1 MRILICTQKVDKD
14 DAVLGFFHRYLQEF
28 SKHFEQVTVIALGVG
43 AYDLPSNVRVISLGK
58 ESGTGALGYTLTFL
72 PLIFTLRNEY
82 DAVFVHMSVEFAILG
97 GAFWRMAGKRMVL
110 WYTHRQDNWRVRMG
124 AFFANQILTASIKS
138 FPFASVKLRVI
149 GHGIDTG
156 AFACPPDQ
164 AKPDPADILRILT
177 VGRITRIKNC
187 DTLIRAVAKLRD
199 DGVPVRATFLG
210 APGTDD
216 DRVYEQELK
225 ALIASLDIAGAL
237 LFPGSIP
244 NREIAKW
251 YCKADIVTNMTPTGG
266 IDKAVLEAMAAGRI
280 PLVSNT
286 AFEEHFGA
294 YASKLIFKERDADD
308 LAAKLRALSTH
319 PDRARIAETLHD
331 YTQKNFDVVPMV
343 GKIASALQEK

>member
-14 DAVLGFFHRYLQEF
+14 DAVLGFFHRYLEEF

-43 AYDLPSNVRVISLGK
+43 EYDLPSNVQVISLGK
-58 ESGTGALGYTLTFL
+58 ESGAGALDYTLKFL
-72 PLIFTLRNEY
+72 PLIFKLRNEY

-110 WYTHRQDNWRVRMG
+110 WYTHRQDNWRVRAG

-138 FPFASVKLRVI
+138 FPFASPKLRVV
-149 GHGIDTG
+149 GHGIDT
-156 AFACPPDQ
+156 AQFMCPPNQ
-164 AKPDPADILRILT
+164 AKPDSAGLHILT

-199 DGVPVRATFLG
+199 DGVLVHATFLG

-225 ALIASLDIAGAL
+225 TLIVSLNIGDALS
-237 LFPGSIP
+237 FPGSIP
-244 NREIAKW
+244 NRETSLL

-266 IDKAVLEAMAAGRI
+266 IDKTVLEAMAAGRI

-286 AFEEHFGA
+286 AFEEHFGE
-294 YASKLIFKERDADD
+294 YAPALIFKERDADD
-308 LAAKLRALSTH
+308 LAAKLKAISTH
-319 PDRARIAETLHD
+319 PERTHIAETLRD
-331 YTQKNFDVVPMV
+331 YTHQNFDVVPMV